1 MILFENVYK
10 NYGKSICA
18 LEDINFQINEGDFL
32 FIIGPSGAGKTT
44 LTKLL
49 LREEKPSSG
58 RVVIDGQ
65 DLSYLRR
72 GQVSKLRS
80 NIGVVYQ
87 DFRLLES
94 KNVYDN
100 IKFAL
105 EIQGYSR
112 SYMKKRVN
120 ELIEMVDLEGKE
132 KSMPNELSGGEKQR
146 TSMARAMA
154 NNPKILIAD
163 EPTGNLDPITAEEIV
178 NSLVKINS
186 LGTTVLMIT
195 HSKDT
200 VDKLKKRVI
209 RLENG
214 RIVSDEEE
222 GAYI

>member
-18 LEDINFQINEGDFL
+18 LEDINFQINEGDFV

-58 RVVIDGQ
+58 RVIIDGQ

-72 GQVSKLRS
+72 GQVSKLRT

-112 SYMKKRVN
+112 SYMKKRVK

-163 EPTGNLDPITAEEIV
+163 EPTGNLDPTTAEEIV

-214 RIVSDEEE
+214 RVVSDEEE

>member
-18 LEDINFQINEGDFL
+18 LEDINFQINEGDFV

>member
-10 NYGKSICA
+10 KYGKSICA
-18 LEDINFQINEGDFL
+18 LEDINFQINEGDFV

-72 GQVSKLRS
+72 GQVSKLRTS
-80 NIGVVYQ
+80 IGVVYQ

-105 EIQGYSR
+105 EIQGHSR
-112 SYMKKRVN
+112 SYMKKRVK
-120 ELIEMVDLEGKE
+120 ELIEMVDLVGKE

-146 TSMARAMA
+146 ASMARAMA

>member
-10 NYGKSICA
+10 KYGKSICA
-18 LEDINFQINEGDFL
+18 LEDINFQINEGDFV

-72 GQVSKLRS
+72 GQVSKLRTS
-80 NIGVVYQ
+80 IGVVYQ

-105 EIQGYSR
+105 EIQGHSR
-112 SYMKKRVN
+112 SYMKKRVK
-120 ELIEMVDLEGKE
+120 ELIEMVDLVGKE